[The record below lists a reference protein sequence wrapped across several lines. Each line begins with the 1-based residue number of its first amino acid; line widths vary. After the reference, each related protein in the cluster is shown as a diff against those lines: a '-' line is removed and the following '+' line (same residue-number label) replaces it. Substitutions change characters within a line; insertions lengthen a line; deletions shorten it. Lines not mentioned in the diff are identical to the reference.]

1 MRSSAFFFL
10 IFSVLATAAAT
21 AAEPFKTELARLRHM
36 DEAPAPI
43 AQAGK
48 AVVEIEMATGG
59 GTGFFMSE
67 DGLLATNHH
76 VVPPEDCPANGCFL
90 TLKRNFIGKGVAADV
105 GLYFLTPVLTLT
117 EYDITVLQV
126 WAAPPKERHLEPTQ
140 KLKTPDY
147 IKPGTSTSAVGDT
160 IYVVG
165 HPALGVQRWTGGKLH
180 KKSGDWRGANLM
192 VLSGMSGSP
201 ILNEA
206 GEVKGIVHRSM
217 ADAGYSAL
225 DLNQLRGVGYYTS
238 WSAFERF
245 WENHKDKID
254 ELSLDGYV
262 YLPADPIVSADDFA
276 EFMESVELT
285 DIAALMQSRRTSVI
299 SMNPESD
306 DEDEMDEGDGDIIP
320 KKKKAAKAKPKK
332 QRVGKL
338 KVSSLLLKI
347 CDLEVKSEEAMA
359 EPEYGYSACVSALD
373 WIECRKP
380 EEVQTTEIVGL
391 TPKEAKNWDYKF
403 CPDKDEQEEWT
414 KLFGEVAELLELKNQ
429 DAVDF
434 VTSAAGIFETT
445 TEKQIQATKADVT
458 KYLATHPDITLLER
472 ASAIA
477 AYADSLDEEVADG
490 WTLGKVL
497 KEYSTVESREMFLEP
512 LFTAF
517 ESMYD
522 GELAVDSPLTHFANT
537 FSSDPRVP
545 VVLKID
551 LEAVVSSGALHKT
564 KPKAIGSK
572 YNRRTRSLMRTGFQ
586 KKHKST
592 DAFLKLNKDLS
603 RIIQLP

>member
-10 IFSVLATAAAT
+10 IFSVFAATVATAAD
-21 AAEPFKTELARLRHM
+21 PFKTEIARLKYM
-36 DEAPAPI
+36 DEAPAAI

-48 AVVEIEMATGG
+48 AVVEIEMANGG

-90 TLKRNFIGKGVAADV
+90 TLKRNYVGKGVAADM
-105 GLYFLTPVLTLT
+105 GIYFLTPVLTLT
-117 EYDITVLQV
+117 EYDITILQV
-126 WAAPPKERHLEPTQ
+126 WAAPPKERHLEPTT
-140 KLKTPDY
+140 KLKTPDF
-147 IKPGTSTSAVGDT
+147 IKAGTSTSAVGDT

-165 HPALGVQRWTGGKLH
+165 HPALGVQRWTSGKLH
-180 KKSGDWRGANLM
+180 KKSGDWRGADVM

-206 GEVKGIVHRSM
+206 GEVKGIVHRSI
-217 ADAGYSAL
+217 ADAGHSAL

-245 WENHKDKID
+245 WENHKGKIG
-254 ELSLDGYV
+254 ELPLDGYIK
-262 YLPADPIVSADDFA
+262 LPADPVVSADDFA
-276 EFMESVELT
+276 EFMASVELT

-306 DEDEMDEGDGDIIP
+306 DEVDADDEGDGDIIP
-320 KKKKAAKAKPKK
+320 KKRKGKAKPKK

-338 KVSSLLLKI
+338 KVSSLLLSI
-347 CDLEVKSEEAMA
+347 CGLEVNSEEAMA

-380 EEVQTTEIVGL
+380 EEVKTTEIVGL
-391 TPKEAKNWDYKF
+391 TAEEAKVWDYKF
-403 CPDKDEQEEWT
+403 CPDKEEQEEWT
-414 KLFGEVAELLELKNQ
+414 TLFAEVADLLELKNQ
-429 DAVDF
+429 DAIDF
-434 VTSAAGIFETT
+434 VTGAAGVFETT
-445 TEKQIQATKADVT
+445 TEKQMQATKADVT
-458 KYLATHPDITLLER
+458 KYLANHPDITLLER
-472 ASAIA
+472 ASAVA
-477 AYADSLDEEVADG
+477 AYAESLDEKVADG
-490 WTLGKVL
+490 WTLGKIL
-497 KEYSTVESREMFLEP
+497 NEYLTIEDREMFLEP
-512 LFTAF
+512 LFSSF

-522 GELAVDSPLTHFANT
+522 GSLPVDSPLTKFANT
-537 FSSDPRVP
+537 FSLDPRVP

-551 LEAVVSSGALHKT
+551 LEAVLAGGVLHKA
-564 KPKAIGSK
+564 KPKAIDSK
-572 YNRRTRSLMRTGFQ
+572 YNRRIRSLMRTGFQ

-592 DAFLKLNKDLS
+592 DAFLQINKDLS

>member
-10 IFSVLATAAAT
+10 IFSALATTAAT
-21 AAEPFKTELARLRHM
+21 AADPFKTEIAPLRYM

-48 AVVEIEMATGG
+48 AVVEIEMANGG

-90 TLKRNFIGKGVAADV
+90 TLKRNYIGKGAAADI

-126 WAAPPKERHLEPTQ
+126 WAAPPKDRHLEPTE
-140 KLKTPDY
+140 KLKTPDF

-165 HPALGVQRWTGGKLH
+165 HPALGVQRWTSGKLH
-180 KKSGDWRGANLM
+180 KKSGDWRGADLM
-192 VLSGMSGSP
+192 VLAGMSGSP
-201 ILNEA
+201 VLNEA
-206 GEVKGIVHRSM
+206 GEVKGIVHRSI
-217 ADAGYSAL
+217 ADAGHSAL
-225 DLNQLRGVGYYTS
+225 DLNSLRGVGYYTS

-245 WENHKDKID
+245 WENQKDRIE

-262 YLPADPIVSADDFA
+262 TLPADPVVSADDFA
-276 EFMESVELT
+276 EFMSTVEIT

-299 SMNPESD
+299 TMEPDSD
-306 DEDEMDEGDGDIIP
+306 EEVDEDGDGDIIP
-320 KKKKAAKAKPKK
+320 KKKKGNAKPKK
-332 QRVGKL
+332 PRVGKL

-347 CDLEVKSEEAMA
+347 CSLEVSSEEAMA
-359 EPEYGYSACVSALD
+359 EPEYGYTACVSALD

-380 EEVQTTEIVGL
+380 NELTPTQIVGL
-391 TPKEAKNWDYKF
+391 TPKEAKVWDYKF
-403 CPDKDEQEEWT
+403 CPDKEEQEEWT
-414 KLFGEVAELLELKNQ
+414 TLFGEVADLLELKNQ
-429 DAVDF
+429 DALDF

-445 TEKQIQATKADVT
+445 TEKQIQATRVDVN
-458 KYLATHPDITLLER
+458 KYLADHPDITLLER
-472 ASAIA
+472 ASAVA
-477 AYADSLDEEVADG
+477 AYATSLDEQVADG

-497 KEYSTVESREMFLEP
+497 SEYSTIESRGMFLEP
-512 LFTAF
+512 LFSSF

-522 GELAVDSPLTHFANT
+522 GNLPAGSPITTFVNT
-537 FSSDPRVP
+537 FSVDPRVP

-551 LEAVVSSGALHKT
+551 LEAVLASGAPQKPA
-564 KPKAIGSK
+564 KPKAIDSK
-572 YNRRTRSLMRTGFQ
+572 YNRRIRSLMKTGFQ

-592 DAFLKLNKDLS
+592 DAFLKINKDLS